1 MDIKVMGE
9 CWENFNGD
17 VDFHTIH
24 QFIAISNGRKGHCD
38 PKNPKADRCL
48 FSDLAKISHSSTNI
62 ISMPQLRV

>member
-24 QFIAISNGRKGHCD
+24 QFCSYK
-38 PKNPKADRCL
+38 
-48 FSDLAKISHSSTNI
+48 
-62 ISMPQLRV
+62 